1 MWPFRSRRSNRLSS
15 RLSVLIDEAPT
26 GSTSPGYDS
35 TARATPTA
43 SAHIDDVPSKL
54 TPTLSSDPPPPRL
67 DPRLTPRHRN
77 HSSHRTLRALPN
89 EVLAVICSASPS
101 SSTLAS
107 LALLDKAAYGVVT
120 PYLYRTVTITR
131 HNLHKVLY
139 PLPIPKTR
147 HFIYVPERTSPEAE
161 AGTKAKAKTKNL
173 AGHPESSGDSIAR
186 KRWCLS
192 LSRVVNFKGEMLDWG
207 WSSTLAEYFDDP
219 VPVAPDRYSAD
230 SADTEP
236 TSDHT
241 RRDSQPATPATRLP
255 YLPNAHTLL
264 LPPEVIHGLVQWS
277 FLPSEASRHP
287 FFRALK
293 ALLPVKTLEITGG
306 ISSTLGTMHMLPGI
320 TLSRFLDEASTV
332 LEMLYAE
339 LPLARVVLHGVTN
352 DSLPALPGITSEVH
366 YVPFQ
371 PPRADTDFQLGVRI
385 KDVAQSLKLRTPCA
399 AGRRTIIG
407 IGGCAIQ
414 DRMDPTG
421 ESARQDQ
428 AINHVAALDGIEDP
442 TDVWWVT
449 TSEAHRLG
457 LAASCG
463 CYGTKRQ
470 NRVVLDDGVQA
481 AYGVRRGIW
490 RHTSR
495 EITWAE

>member
-1 MWPFRSRRSNRLSS
+1 
-15 RLSVLIDEAPT
+15 
-26 GSTSPGYDS
+26 
-35 TARATPTA
+35 
-43 SAHIDDVPSKL
+43 
-54 TPTLSSDPPPPRL
+54 
-67 DPRLTPRHRN
+67 
-77 HSSHRTLRALPN
+77 
-89 EVLAVICSASPS
+89 
-101 SSTLAS
+101 
-107 LALLDKAAYGVVT
+107 
-120 PYLYRTVTITR
+120 
-131 HNLHKVLY
+131 
-139 PLPIPKTR
+139 
-147 HFIYVPERTSPEAE
+147 
-161 AGTKAKAKTKNL
+161 
-173 AGHPESSGDSIAR
+173 
-186 KRWCLS
+186 
-192 LSRVVNFKGEMLDWG
+192 MLDWG
-207 WSSTLAEYFDDP
+207 WSSTLAEYFDHP
-219 VPVAPDRYSAD
+219 LPVAWNTTNAD
-230 SADTEP
+230 TADTEP
-236 TSDHT
+236 SSEST
-241 RRDSQPATPATRLP
+241 RSASQPATPATRSP
-255 YLPNAHTLL
+255 YMPNAHTLL

-287 FFRALK
+287 FFRALT

-306 ISSTLGTMHMLPGI
+306 IASTLGTMHMLPGI

-352 DSLPALPGITSEVH
+352 DSLPALPGIISEVH

-371 PPRADTDFQLGVRI
+371 PPRADSDFQLGVRI

-407 IGGCAIQ
+407 IGACAIQ
-414 DRMDPTG
+414 DRLDPTG

-449 TSEAHRLG
+449 TSEAHHLG

-470 NRVVLDDGVQA
+470 NRVVLDDGVKA